1 MNIKDLGNYE
11 LANGNGDSPILVGTP
26 KFYNFSIQTNAA
38 VDPTSTRPMFT
49 VGVQLEMKDDLFSL
63 IADAADEAG
72 QYGDGCGAWWYITD
86 IKSEYILKA
95 TTTNYFLILS
105 ATVVIVE
112 DTNIPAT
119 SPSNV

>member
-11 LANGNGDSPILVGTP
+11 LANNNSDSPILVGTP
-26 KFYNFSIQTNAA
+26 KFYNFSIQAKAA
-38 VDPTSTRPMFT
+38 YDPSGTAPM
-49 VGVQLEMKDDLFSL
+49 VSAGLQLELKDDLFSL

-105 ATVVIVE
+105 ATVVVVE